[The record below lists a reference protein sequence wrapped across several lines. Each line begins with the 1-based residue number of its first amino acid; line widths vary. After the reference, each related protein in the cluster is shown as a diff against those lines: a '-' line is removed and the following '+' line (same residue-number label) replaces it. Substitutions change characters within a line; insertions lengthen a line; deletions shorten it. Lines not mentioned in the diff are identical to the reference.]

1 LATLSRLCRSG
12 AMFTRRAHIEEAAIA
27 TAEYIVSDGDVG
39 VAFPED
45 LNRMLSTV
53 LGLAARLAARPVNG

>member
-1 LATLSRLCRSG
+1 
-12 AMFTRRAHIEEAAIA
+12 MFTRRAHIEEAAIA